1 MPGHGTANRSSLLE
15 RIVPKNPMPSFWS
28 SLETLEKRKLTDP
41 PSRSTD
47 FGPAVSPDGLA
58 LVFSRR
64 SQGFS
69 RCDLFL
75 LKLSEDLTPQGEPQ
89 KLTFDKRINHS
100 PAWSAD
106 QREIVFLAGNTTWIA
121 SQSLWKLA
129 TSKSAQPKR
138 IALLGDVA
146 PGLAVSRQGNRLAY
160 AVVRSDTNIWRVEV
174 PATGVAPSA
183 AVKFIAST
191 SEEYEPAYS
200 PNGKKIAFTSKQV
213 GVYGDLGVQQRR
225 VASGKVDLVWRTPNH
240 RPRWSPDGQQ
250 IVFYSNAKGSRDIY
264 VIGWDRRI
272 PKQLTKNPSNDANP
286 SWSADGKWIYFQS
299 DRTGQNEVWKV
310 PVDGGEAVPVLGV
323 RGGGPVESP
332 DGKFIYYHKDEGIW
346 RVPTSGGTESQV
358 IDSIHPEGGWVVVA
372 EGLYFISKPDAKGV
386 SYIRF
391 KDLATGA
398 VRTIAPI
405 KGKPS
410 WGLTV
415 SPDRRTFLYA
425 QSDESGSDLMLVE
438 NFH

>member
-1 MPGHGTANRSSLLE
+1 
-15 RIVPKNPMPSFWS
+15 
-28 SLETLEKRKLTDP
+28 
-41 PSRSTD
+41 
-47 FGPAVSPDGLA
+47 LA
-58 LVFSRR
+58 LAFSRV
-64 SQGFS
+64 SQGFN

-89 KLTFDKRINHS
+89 RLTFDNRINHS

-106 QREIVFLAGNTTWIA
+106 QREIAFLTSTTAWTDN
-121 SQSLWKLA
+121 QSLWKLA
-129 TSKSAQPKR
+129 TPKSTQPER
-138 IALLGDVA
+138 LALLGSVA
-146 PGLAVSRQGNRLAY
+146 RGLAVSHQGNRLAY

-174 PATGVAPSA
+174 PGTGVAPSA

-191 SEEYEPAYS
+191 SEENEPAYS
-200 PNGKKIAFTSKQV
+200 PNGKKIAFTS
-213 GVYGDLGVQQRR
+213 RR
-225 VASGKVDLVWRTPNH
+225 SGSMEIWLCNSDGSHPEKLTSFEGPQTI

-250 IVFYSNAKGSRDIY
+250 IVFYSNAEGSQNIY

-272 PKQLTKNPSNDANP
+272 PKQLAKNPSNDGNP

-299 DRTGQNEVWKV
+299 DRTEEGGVWKV

-323 RGGGPVESP
+323 RGGGPIESP
-332 DGKFIYYHKDEGIW
+332 DGKFIYYDKDDGIW
-346 RVPTSGGTESQV
+346 RVPTSGGTENQV
-358 IDSIHPEGGWVVVA
+358 IDSIHPTGGWVVVA
-372 EGLYFISKPDAKGV
+372 EGIYFISKPDAKGV

-391 KDLATGA
+391 KDLAKGSI
-398 VRTIAPI
+398 RTIASI
-405 KGKPS
+405 KGKPF

-438 NFH
+438 NFR